1 MLIYDYDG
9 DDDAVTWDKENLY
22 PLPELRTD
30 KVVCSE
36 VVIVDD
42 KEGYDD
48 DVDDVDDGKTK
59 KKTFIHFLNSGQ
71 TNADPA

>member
-30 KVVCSE
+30 KVVCSGVDIFDE
-36 VVIVDD
+36 NNDDD
-42 KEGYDD
+42 KDDDD
-48 DVDDVDDGKTK
+48 DVSK